1 MNLLKKLKKASWWA
15 MRPLRLQRI
24 IPTTILKGAG
34 YIINVS
40 MKIRSHDNHEFV
52 PP

>member
-34 YIINVS
+34 YTINVS
-40 MKIRSHDNHEFV
+40 MKIPSCDNHEFV